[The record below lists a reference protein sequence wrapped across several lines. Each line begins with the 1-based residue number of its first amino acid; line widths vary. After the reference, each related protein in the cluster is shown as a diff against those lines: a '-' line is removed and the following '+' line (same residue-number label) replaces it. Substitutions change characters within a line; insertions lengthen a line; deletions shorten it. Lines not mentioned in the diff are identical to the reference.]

1 MTIMIQKKKSVSH
14 NQHKLKI
21 LSDRVCDKIEDLL
34 SYFNID
40 YKITG
45 RFISMSCPIHG
56 GDNMSAFNL
65 YPEGE
70 KYRGN
75 WKCRSHG
82 CEEIFKSSILGFIRG
97 VLSHQ
102 DYGWSKNGD
111 KAYSFDE
118 AIKFAEKF
126 LNQRI
131 SDIKIDKTHIEKS
144 NFSNTVSFISNAEQ
158 TIEENVSHVNRQ
170 QIRKSLSI
178 PSKYFLSR
186 GFSSEILDKYD
197 VGDCINS
204 TKEMNNRA
212 VVPIYDIDYKH
223 MTGCSGRSV
232 FTKCEQCS
240 HYHEAG
246 CPKDNEL
253 YKYSKWRHSLNF
265 KSQNNLYNFWFAKD
279 SIKQNKKAI
288 IVESPGNVWKLEE
301 AGIHNSVAIF
311 GTNLSNHQKML
322 LDTSGAMT
330 LIIAMDND
338 EPGRKAAESII
349 AKCHKIYN
357 IHKLSISYGDIGEM
371 TAEQIKQDILPQI
384 NNIQ

>member
-1 MTIMIQKKKSVSH
+1 MIQKKKSLSH

-21 LSDRVCDKIEDLL
+21 LSDRICDRIDDLL
-34 SYFNID
+34 SYFD
-40 YKITG
+40 LEYRMTG
-45 RFISMSCPIHG
+45 KFISMSCPIHG
-56 GDNMSAFNL
+56 GDNISAFNL
-65 YPEGE
+65 YPDGE

-82 CEEIFKSSILGFIRG
+82 CEEVFRSSILGFIRG

-111 KAYSFDE
+111 KLYSFDE
-118 AIKFAEKF
+118 AIQFAEKF
-126 LNQRI
+126 LNQRV
-131 SDIKIDKTHIEKS
+131 SDIKVDKTHIEKN
-144 NFSNTVSFISNAEQ
+144 NFSNTVSFISTNES
-158 TIEENVSHVNRQ
+158 TTNTNVTQIKRQ

-186 GFSSEILDKYD
+186 GFSAEILDKYD

-204 TKEMNNRA
+204 GKEMNNRA
-212 VVPIYDIDYKH
+212 VVPVYDTDNKF
-223 MTGCSGRSV
+223 MTGCSGRSIHN
-232 FTKCEQCS
+232 KCDKCN
-240 HYHEAG
+240 HYHSSE
-246 CPKDNEL
+246 CPSESEL

-279 SIKQNKKAI
+279 FIKDSKKAI

-311 GTNLSNHQKML
+311 GTNLSNYQKML

-338 EPGRKAAESII
+338 EPGRKAAESIFQ
-349 AKCHKIYN
+349 KCHKIYN
-357 IHKLSISYGDIGEM
+357 IHKLSISNNDIGEM
-371 TAEQIKQDILPQI
+371 TVNKIKNEILPQI
-384 NNIQ
+384 NNLI